1 MYTRNSVLTEKL
13 RRLSDGLRGVCDGAG
28 IKDHTCSELLDEAA
42 AEIER
47 LQKDV
52 DRYAET
58 SFAHVREKNVL
69 FDRLSHLL
77 QSKTICTL
85 DAKDEKTGEYLRDI
99 HELDAW
105 ITGLENIARDH
116 GALTGKPAAAAEKT
130 QAADQEATDSEKE
143 NVEQEETQAADG
155 TLVLYVC
162 DRLACA
168 KCNINCSHTT
178 DVRHALRFNGYN
190 FLFDVVVRE
199 AAEHADDR

>member
-28 IKDHTCSELLDEAA
+28 IKDHTCSELLDE
-42 AEIER
+42 
-47 LQKDV
+47 
-52 DRYAET
+52 
-58 SFAHVREKNVL
+58 
-69 FDRLSHLL
+69 
-77 QSKTICTL
+77 
-85 DAKDEKTGEYLRDI
+85 
-99 HELDAW
+99 
-105 ITGLENIARDH
+105 
-116 GALTGKPAAAAEKT
+116 AAAEKT